1 MFTNKKEFIE
11 SFTQRII
18 EKYGRT
24 VEEAHITEKYMVLG
38 EMVRDYASINWK
50 DSKRS
55 IAENNQ
61 KVMFYFSMEFLIGRL
76 LTNNLMNLGIY
87 DLVKESLAEL
97 DIDINQ
103 LEDMESD
110 AGLGN
115 GGLGRLA
122 ACFLDS
128 LASLNLPG
136 HGNTIRYEYGHF
148 KQLIVKGYQVE
159 VPDQW
164 LALGNIWEVRK
175 PKHAV
180 DVKFWG
186 RIDMS
191 KDKAGN
197 VICNHVDCEHVK
209 GIPYD
214 MPVIGCDTKVTNS
227 LRLWRPVASE
237 ILPKNKDFRVYLSEV
252 HAICQNVYPDDSTEE
267 GQLLRLKQEYFL
279 SSASI
284 QAMVKAHIRV
294 YGNTDNFAEKT
305 VIQLNDTHLV
315 LAIPE
320 LMRVLMDEHKYD
332 WDKAWNI
339 VSKCFAYTNHT
350 VMREALERWPIQ
362 LIQRLLPR
370 IYMIIEEINYRY
382 RRYLKAKNYSQ
393 DYIDDMMIIN
403 DYQVHMANLAIVAA
417 TSVNGVAELHTKIL
431 TDQLFANYYHDTPEK
446 FNNKT
451 NGISHRRWLLYSNP
465 QLTKLLDKTIGKE
478 YHNDP
483 EALDKLMDH
492 VDEEKIQRE
501 FLEIKKER
509 KVILADYISKK
520 LRIKL
525 NVDSIFDVQAKR
537 LHAYK
542 RQLMNIFYVIYLYQ
556 RLKENREYKI
566 IPQTFIF
573 AAKAAPSYVFAKA
586 VIKLINEVAKVI
598 NADDEVNKY
607 LKVVFIPNYQVSLAE
622 ILTTAADVSEQI
634 STAGKEASGTGNMK
648 FMMNG
653 AITLGTLDGAN
664 VEIND
669 LAGEENNVIFGLTE
683 EEVRETRENEYQA
696 WDIYNEDEELKAVV
710 DSLVN
715 NTWILSNEFKVIFD
729 ELMYGNDE
737 YLVLK
742 DFRTYVEAHKKI
754 QTLYQ
759 DKRKWAK
766 MALTNIARS
775 GYFSSDRTIREYTE
789 DIWKIEKIKIK

>member
-1 MFTNKKEFIE
+1 MFTNKKEFIT

-24 VEEAHITEKYMVLG
+24 VEEAHITEKYMILG

-55 IAENNQ
+55 IAENSQ

-148 KQLIVKGYQVE
+148 KQLIVKGYQIE

-164 LALGNIWEVRK
+164 LTLGNIWEVRK

-186 RIDMS
+186 RIDMA

-227 LRLWRPVASE
+227 LRLWQPVASE

-252 HAICQNVYPDDSTEE
+252 NAICQNVYPDDSTED
-267 GQLLRLKQEYFL
+267 GKLLRLKQEYFL

-284 QAMVKAHIRV
+284 QAMIRAHMRV
-294 YGNTDNFAEKT
+294 YHTVDNFAEKT
-305 VIQLNDTHLV
+305 IIQLNDTHLV

-320 LMRVLMDEHKYD
+320 LMRVLMDDHKYS

-339 VSKCFAYTNHT
+339 VNKSFAYTNHT
-350 VMREALERWPIQ
+350 VLREALEKWPIQ
-362 LIQRLLPR
+362 LVQRLLPR
-370 IYMIIEEINYRY
+370 IYMIIEDINYRY
-382 RRYLKAKNYSQ
+382 RRYLKTKNYAE
-393 DYIDDMMIIN
+393 DDIN
-403 DYQVHMANLAIVAA
+403 DMLIIKDYQIHMANLAIITA

-431 TDQLFANYYHDTPEK
+431 TDQLFANYYKDTPEK

-451 NGISHRRWLLYSNP
+451 NGITHRRWLLYSNP
-465 QLTKLLDKTIGKE
+465 QLTALLDKTIGNS
-478 YHNDP
+478 YHRNP
-483 EALDKLMDH
+483 EALNKLLEH
-492 VDEEKIQRE
+492 VNDEKIQSE
-501 FLEIKKER
+501 FLKIKRIR
-509 KVILADYISKK
+509 KQFLADYVYKE
-520 LRIKL
+520 LGIKL

-542 RQLMNIFYVIYLYQ
+542 RQLLNIFYVIYLYQ
-556 RLKENREYKI
+556 RLKEDKDFKVF
-566 IPQTFIF
+566 PHTFIF
-573 AAKAAPSYVFAKA
+573 AAKAAPSYVFAKE
-586 VIKLINEVAKVI
+586 VIKLINEVGRVI
-598 NADDEVNKY
+598 NADEDVNKY
-607 LKVVFIPNYQVSLAE
+607 LCVVFIPNYQVSLAE
-622 ILTTAADVSEQI
+622 ILTSAADVSEQI

-664 VEIND
+664 VEINE
-669 LAGEENNVIFGLTE
+669 LAGKGNNVIFGLTE
-683 EEVRETRENEYQA
+683 QEVRETRENEYQA
-696 WDIYNEDEELKAVV
+696 WDVYNEDEELKAVV

-715 NTWILSNEFKVIFD
+715 NTWLTSNEFKIIYD

-742 DFRTYVEAHKKI
+742 DFRAYLEAHEVI
-754 QTLYQ
+754 ATLYQ
-759 DKRKWAK
+759 DKARWAK
-766 MALTNIARS
+766 MALVNIAQS
-775 GYFSSDRTIREYTE
+775 GYFSSDRTIKEYVR